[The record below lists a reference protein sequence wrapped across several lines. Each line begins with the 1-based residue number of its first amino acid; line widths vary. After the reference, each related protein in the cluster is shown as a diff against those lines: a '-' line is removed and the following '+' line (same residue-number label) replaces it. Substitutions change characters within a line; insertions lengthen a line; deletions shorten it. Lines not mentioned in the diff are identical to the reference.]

1 MHVGFQLAEDGEYG
15 RIQRRAKME
24 RGEGYTIPNKN
35 LKTIYFVSTIILD
48 VLCDL
53 VFNRNQQLKSADDQ
67 HIRVKQKH
75 KNKNLKTS

>member
-1 MHVGFQLAEDGEYG
+1 MESMGEFRG
-15 RIQRRAKME
+15 APKWRG
-24 RGEGYTIPNKN
+24 GEGYTIPNKN